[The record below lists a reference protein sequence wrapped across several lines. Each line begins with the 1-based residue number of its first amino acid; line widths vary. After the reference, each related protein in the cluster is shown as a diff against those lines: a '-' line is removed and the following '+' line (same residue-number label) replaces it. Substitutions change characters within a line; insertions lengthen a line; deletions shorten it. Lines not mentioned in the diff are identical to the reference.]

1 MSDTARAPTV
11 AWGSPRA
18 RWVLAAAVLGS
29 GMAFLDGTIVNVALP
44 AMARDLD
51 ADLADLQWVLD
62 AYLVTLT
69 ALVLLGGAL
78 GDRFGRRRVFTIG
91 VGAFAVASV
100 LCGVAPTTG
109 ALIAARAL
117 QGVGAAMLV
126 PGSLALLS
134 ATMRQED
141 RARAIGAWSGLTGV
155 ASALGP
161 FFGGWLV
168 DAASWRWAFLI
179 NLPLAVVVLVATRR
193 VPESTDP
200 DAPAHLDLLGATIV
214 ALGLASLTAGLIEAG
229 AGWTV
234 LTVAAVIAGVALLGA
249 FVVVERRSP
258 APMLPPALFRSR
270 QFTGANLVTLA
281 VYAGLG
287 GAFFFVVVN
296 LQDALGYSALESG
309 AALTPVT
316 VVMLLLSSRMGAM
329 SQRTGPRLP
338 MTVGPAIVA
347 LGLLLLGQI
356 EAGDKYLTTV
366 LPAALVFGLGLSV
379 TVAPLTA
386 AVLGAVDEHHLGVG
400 AGTNNAVAR
409 LAGLLAVAVI
419 PSLAGFE
426 LTGGEGSLPGYTT
439 AMRISAALAVAGSL
453 IAALTVGRGRTVTPV
468 THPIMQPC
476 QDPALTSSSH
486 R

>member
-1 MSDTARAPTV
+1 MES
-11 AWGSPRA
+11 WGSPRA
-18 RWVLAAAVLGS
+18 RWTLAAAVLGS
-29 GMAFLDGTIVNVALP
+29 GMAFLDATVVNVALP
-44 AMARDLD
+44 AMAEDLH

-69 ALVLLGGAL
+69 ALLLLGGAL
-78 GDRFGRRRVFTIG
+78 GDRYGRRRVFTVG
-91 VGAFAVASV
+91 VGAFAIASA

-109 ALIAARAL
+109 ALIVARAL

-134 ATMRQED
+134 ATIREHD

-155 ASALGP
+155 ASAAGP
-161 FFGGWLV
+161 FLGGWLV

-179 NLPLAVVVLVATRR
+179 NVPLAVAVLYAARR
-193 VPESTDP
+193 VPESSDP
-200 DAPAHLDLLGATIV
+200 DAPRHLDLLGAALV

-229 AGWTV
+229 DGWTAS
-234 LTVAAVIAGVALLGA
+234 TGGA
-249 FVVVERRSP
+249 VVVGVVLLAGFVRTERRSA
-258 APMLPPALFRSR
+258 APMLPPSLFRST

-296 LQDALGYSALESG
+296 LQSALGYSALESG
-309 AALTPVT
+309 AAMTPVT
-316 VVMLLLSSRMGAM
+316 LLMLLLSSRMGAL

-347 LGLLLLGQI
+347 IGLVLLGEI
-356 EAGDKYLTTV
+356 EVGDRYVTTV
-366 LPAALVFGLGLSV
+366 LPAALVFGLGLSI

-386 AVLGAVDEHHLGVG
+386 AVLAAVDEQHLGVG
-400 AGTNNAVAR
+400 SGTNNAVAR
-409 LAGLLAVAVI
+409 LASLLAVAVV

-426 LTGGEGSLPGYTT
+426 LTGGGNSLPGYAS
-439 AMRISAALAVAGSL
+439 AMRISAGLAVAGSV
-453 IAALTVGRGRTVTPV
+453 IAFITIGRGRRVAPV
-468 THPIMQPC
+468 THPILQPC
-476 QDPALTSSSH
+476 QDPALIEAG
-486 R
+486 RR

>member
-1 MSDTARAPTV
+1 MSDSVAETV

-69 ALVLLGGAL
+69 ALLLLGGAL
-78 GDRFGRRRVFTIG
+78 GDRYGRRRVFTIG
-91 VGAFAVASV
+91 VGGFAVASV
-100 LCGVAPTTG
+100 LCGLAPTTG

-117 QGVGAAMLV
+117 QGVGAALLV

-134 ATMRQED
+134 ATIRQAD

-155 ASALGP
+155 ASAAGP

-179 NLPLAVVVLVATRR
+179 NVPLAVVVLFAAGR
-193 VPESTDP
+193 VPESIDL
-200 DAPAHLDLLGATIV
+200 DAPRHLDLKGAAIV
-214 ALGLASLTAGLIEAG
+214 ALGLALLTGGLIEAG

-234 LTVAAVIAGVALLGA
+234 LTVGAVIAGCALLVT
-249 FVVVERRSP
+249 FVVVERRSE
-258 APMLPPALFRSR
+258 APMLPPSLFRSR

-316 VVMLLLSSRMGAM
+316 VMMLLLSSHMGAL

-347 LGLLLLGQI
+347 IGLLLLGQI

-400 AGTNNAVAR
+400 SATNNAVAR

-439 AMRISAALAVAGSL
+439 AMRISAVLAIAGSL
-453 IAALTVGRGRTVTPV
+453 IAALTIERGRTVTPV
-468 THPIMQPC
+468 AHPIMQPC
-476 QDPALTSSSH
+476 QDPALTSSGH